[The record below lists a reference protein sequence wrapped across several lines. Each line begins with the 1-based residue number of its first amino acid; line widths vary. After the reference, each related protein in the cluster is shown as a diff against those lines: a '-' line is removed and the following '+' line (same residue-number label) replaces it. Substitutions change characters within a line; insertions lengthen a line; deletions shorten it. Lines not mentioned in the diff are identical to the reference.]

1 MQYACPKAK
10 DDKKCHRC
18 QQCLKYLHFADIN
31 GILKA
36 LFGHFRECSSCVVDD
51 EATDD
56 DVVGNKRM
64 IIPPMHRS
72 LYALL
77 RMAKRQRRGR
87 GEDLC
92 PDAREAGG
100 DKTMN
105 VRFAIS
111 LHDS

>member
-1 MQYACPKAK
+1 M
-10 DDKKCHRC
+10 
-18 QQCLKYLHFADIN
+18 
-31 GILKA
+31 A
-36 LFGHFRECSSCVVDD
+36 LFSHLSECSGRGVDD
-51 EATDD
+51 EATDND
-56 DVVGNKRM
+56 FFGYKRM
-64 IIPPMHRS
+64 ILHPMHRS
-72 LYALL
+72 PYVLL

-92 PDAREAGG
+92 PDAREAGE